1 MAQGLPVF
9 PSFNVTETA
18 VDSRWKKWLG
28 RLEIMLVGMDV
39 KDAKRKR
46 ALLLHYAGEDVYDI
60 FTTLPDVEE
69 TFDAAKQALTQYF
82 APKKSIE
89 FEVYK
94 FRQAKQEPHENLDS
108 FHTRLRKLGEHCE
121 FANTDKEI
129 KSQII
134 QGCTSTRLRRKAL
147 RSEMSLDEII
157 KEARSLELSDKNASE
172 IEQSANH
179 NNSYNTCAIRQ
190 KRKPNHRQ
198 QRQSTNTYRQS
209 QQKTRS
215 CRNCGKE
222 YPHMNG
228 QCPAAG
234 KICNFCK
241 KMNHFEIVCRSK
253 HKQSKPVH
261 TLGTDNC
268 SDSEISDNDKSSN
281 EFAFGLAINSNKP
294 DISCKRPT
302 IKVKVEGHALKM
314 LVDTGSSINVI
325 DEKAYNAMKPKPKL
339 NKTDTKVYAYG
350 SIEAVKIMG
359 QFQAMIETKDKFTTA
374 MIYVTKGNSGNL
386 LSYSTSV
393 SLQVVPEIYSMTSKS
408 EICDKFPKV
417 FTGIGK
423 LKDTQIELFVDN
435 TVQPVVQPHRRIP
448 FHLRKQVEIELKRLE
463 DMDIIE
469 KVDGPT
475 DWVSPIVVA
484 PKPKSK
490 NNEIRICVDMRLPN
504 EAIKRTRHIIPT
516 IDDLIVDLNGSK
528 IFSKLDLN
536 QGYHQLEISKKSR
549 NITTFTTHV
558 GLRRYKRLNFGLTC
572 ASEVFQNAIRTSL
585 EGLEGVQNISDDI
598 IVYGS
603 SQEQHDRRLAA
614 ALRRLQEKGLT
625 LNKQKCEFNKKTLE
639 FFGYIFSENGFS
651 ADKKKCEII
660 KNTPAPQNASEVRS
674 FLAMT
679 NYVSRFIPNYSTTT
693 EPLRMLVKK
702 DVKFVWEE
710 RQQNAFDK
718 LKSDLS
724 SETVMTY
731 FDPKLTTQIVADAS
745 PVGIAAIML
754 QGGKVVSYASKSL
767 TDTEK
772 RYSQTEKENLAIVW
786 AIEHWHIYLFGHK
799 FTVITD
805 AKALEHI
812 YKNPKSKPPARLERW
827 RMKMQAYD
835 FDVIYKPGE
844 SNMSDYLSRHPD
856 VTKTQASNA
865 GKIAEEYLS
874 FITYHDVPKAMTL
887 HDIINET
894 SSDNDLQQVMQNV
907 RQSSWKSNYKT
918 NTVLD
923 TLARVKNELTVVTF
937 KNGEV
942 LLHGN
947 RIVLPKQLQQKAIS
961 IAHEGHPGIVR
972 TKQLLREKVYFPKMD
987 KMVEDLC
994 NSCIPCLA
1002 ATDKNSREPLQMT
1015 EMPKQAWDSVSMD
1028 FCGPFPDGK
1037 YLLVLIDDFSRF
1049 PIVEIITSLNAKSV
1063 IEKLDKIFSEYGIP
1077 EVLRTDNGPPMNS
1090 ADFQNF
1096 SKQFGFKHRKIT
1108 PIWPQA
1114 NGECERFMKTI
1125 GKVIRAAKTQ
1135 KADWRTDMY
1144 AFVRNYRAT
1153 KHATTKYSPAEL
1165 LFGRQIRIK
1174 LPFAPSKPSKKNV
1187 QVKARENDAYQKAK
1201 MKSYADA
1208 KRHAKPATFNVGD
1221 SVLVKQHK
1229 TNKFSTPFDSQPYK
1243 ITKINGSMITAKRG
1257 DKSITRNSSFFK
1269 LIRLQ
1274 DSDSEDDFDDF
1285 YRPGTVRTDEQEP
1298 SQPRRSLRNRNP
1310 PERFQDFV
1318 QK

>member
-1 MAQGLPVF
+1 
-9 PSFNVTETA
+9 
-18 VDSRWKKWLG
+18 
-28 RLEIMLVGMDV
+28 
-39 KDAKRKR
+39 
-46 ALLLHYAGEDVYDI
+46 
-60 FTTLPDVEE
+60 
-69 TFDAAKQALTQYF
+69 
-82 APKKSIE
+82 
-89 FEVYK
+89 
-94 FRQAKQEPHENLDS
+94 
-108 FHTRLRKLGEHCE
+108 
-121 FANTDKEI
+121 
-129 KSQII
+129 
-134 QGCTSTRLRRKAL
+134 
-147 RSEMSLDEII
+147 
-157 KEARSLELSDKNASE
+157 
-172 IEQSANH
+172 
-179 NNSYNTCAIRQ
+179 
-190 KRKPNHRQ
+190 
-198 QRQSTNTYRQS
+198 
-209 QQKTRS
+209 
-215 CRNCGKE
+215 
-222 YPHMNG
+222 
-228 QCPAAG
+228 
-234 KICNFCK
+234 
-241 KMNHFEIVCRSK
+241 
-253 HKQSKPVH
+253 
-261 TLGTDNC
+261 
-268 SDSEISDNDKSSN
+268 
-281 EFAFGLAINSNKP
+281 
-294 DISCKRPT
+294 
-302 IKVKVEGHALKM
+302 M

-585 EGLEGVQNISDDI
+585 EGVQNISDDI
-598 IVYGS
+598 IVHGN
-603 SQEQHDRRLAA
+603 SQEQHDSRLAA

-724 SETVMTY
+724 SETVVTY

-844 SNMSDYLSRHPD
+844 SNMSDYL
-856 VTKTQASNA
+856 T
-865 GKIAEEYLS
+865 
-874 FITYHDVPKAMTL
+874 
-887 HDIINET
+887 
-894 SSDNDLQQVMQNV
+894 
-907 RQSSWKSNYKT
+907 
-918 NTVLD
+918 
-923 TLARVKNELTVVTF
+923 
-937 KNGEV
+937 
-942 LLHGN
+942 
-947 RIVLPKQLQQKAIS
+947 
-961 IAHEGHPGIVR
+961 
-972 TKQLLREKVYFPKMD
+972 
-987 KMVEDLC
+987 
-994 NSCIPCLA
+994 
-1002 ATDKNSREPLQMT
+1002 TDKNSREPLQMT

-1077 EVLRTDNGPPMNS
+1077 EVLRTDNEPPMNS

-1096 SKQFGFKHRKIT
+1096 SKAFGFKHRKIT

-1174 LPFAPSKPSKKNV
+1174 LPFAPSKPSKENV

>member
-28 RLEIMLVGMDV
+28 RLEIMLV
-39 KDAKRKR
+39 
-46 ALLLHYAGEDVYDI
+46 
-60 FTTLPDVEE
+60 DVEE
-69 TFDAAKQALTQYF
+69 TFDAAKQALTKYF

-134 QGCTSTRLRRKAL
+134 QG
-147 RSEMSLDEII
+147 
-157 KEARSLELSDKNASE
+157 
-172 IEQSANH
+172 
-179 NNSYNTCAIRQ
+179 
-190 KRKPNHRQ
+190 
-198 QRQSTNTYRQS
+198 
-209 QQKTRS
+209 
-215 CRNCGKE
+215 
-222 YPHMNG
+222 
-228 QCPAAG
+228 
-234 KICNFCK
+234 
-241 KMNHFEIVCRSK
+241 
-253 HKQSKPVH
+253 
-261 TLGTDNC
+261 
-268 SDSEISDNDKSSN
+268 
-281 EFAFGLAINSNKP
+281 
-294 DISCKRPT
+294 
-302 IKVKVEGHALKM
+302 
-314 LVDTGSSINVI
+314 
-325 DEKAYNAMKPKPKL
+325 
-339 NKTDTKVYAYG
+339 
-350 SIEAVKIMG
+350 
-359 QFQAMIETKDKFTTA
+359 
-374 MIYVTKGNSGNL
+374 
-386 LSYSTSV
+386 
-393 SLQVVPEIYSMTSKS
+393 KS
-408 EICDKFPKV
+408 ENQTIVNNDSLP
-417 FTGIGK
+417 T
-423 LKDTQIELFVDN
+423 L
-435 TVQPVVQPHRRIP
+435 TVSHN
-448 FHLRKQVEIELKRLE
+448 RKHEAAETVVEIELKRLE

-475 DWVSPIVVA
+475 DSVSPIVVA

-490 NNEIRICVDMRLPN
+490 NNEIR
-504 EAIKRTRHIIPT
+504 
-516 IDDLIVDLNGSK
+516 
-528 IFSKLDLN
+528 
-536 QGYHQLEISKKSR
+536 
-549 NITTFTTHV
+549 
-558 GLRRYKRLNFGLTC
+558 
-572 ASEVFQNAIRTSL
+572 
-585 EGLEGVQNISDDI
+585 LEGVQNISDDI
-598 IVYGS
+598 IVYGN
-603 SQEQHDRRLAA
+603 SQEQHDSRLAA

-625 LNKQKCEFNKKTLE
+625 QNKQKCEFNKKTLE

-679 NYVSRFIPNYSTTT
+679 NYVSRFIPNYSSTT
-693 EPLRMLVKK
+693 EPFRMLVKK

-772 RYSQTEKENLAIVW
+772 RYSQTEKGNLAIVW
-786 AIEHWHIYLFGHK
+786 AIEHWHIYLFGNK

-844 SNMSDYLSRHPD
+844 SNMSDYL
-856 VTKTQASNA
+856 T
-865 GKIAEEYLS
+865 
-874 FITYHDVPKAMTL
+874 
-887 HDIINET
+887 
-894 SSDNDLQQVMQNV
+894 
-907 RQSSWKSNYKT
+907 
-918 NTVLD
+918 
-923 TLARVKNELTVVTF
+923 
-937 KNGEV
+937 
-942 LLHGN
+942 
-947 RIVLPKQLQQKAIS
+947 
-961 IAHEGHPGIVR
+961 
-972 TKQLLREKVYFPKMD
+972 
-987 KMVEDLC
+987 
-994 NSCIPCLA
+994 
-1002 ATDKNSREPLQMT
+1002 TDKNSREPLQMT

-1028 FCGPFPDGK
+1028 FCGPFPDRK

-1049 PIVEIITSLNAKSV
+1049 PIVEIITSLNVKSV

-1096 SKQFGFKHRKIT
+1096 SKQFSFKHRKIT

-1135 KADWRTDMY
+1135 KADWHTDMY
-1144 AFVRNYRAT
+1144 AFILNYRAT

-1208 KRHAKPATFNVGD
+1208 KRHAKPATY

-1229 TNKFSTPFDSQPYK
+1229 TNKFSF
-1243 ITKINGSMITAKRG
+1243 
-1257 DKSITRNSSFFK
+1257 KSITRNSSFFK

-1298 SQPRRSLRNRNP
+1298 SQPRRSSRNQNP
-1310 PERFQDFV
+1310 PERF
-1318 QK
+1318 KTL